1 MDSSINYWVEHSDLF
16 FHQIFMIV
24 MGTLYA
30 FAFLFGVSYKT
41 INIYFYFVF
50 YPASFSL
57 FLKSKK
63 KYYIIL
69 ATFLF
74 FLIPKIENRSSF
86 FFDRCVD
93 FLNYSA
99 SLFGSNYINMSVYL
113 CVVIPILLYVPFL
126 IIRFDFK
133 TLKYI
138 GATLLVIGL
147 LYFLIIYPNFKSAIH
162 FLMKAYPSKQAF

>member
-1 MDSSINYWVEHSDLF
+1 MDSGISYWVEHSDSF
-16 FHQIFMIV
+16 VHQIFMIV

-50 YPASFSL
+50 YPASFTL

-63 KYYIIL
+63 KYFVLL

-74 FLIPKIENRSSF
+74 FLIPAFEAKSTH
-86 FFDRCVD
+86 FFDQCVV

-99 SLFGSNYINMSVYL
+99 GVFGSNYINMSVYL

-126 IIRFDFK
+126 ILRFDLK

-138 GATLLVIGL
+138 GVTLLVIGL
-147 LYFLIIYPNFKSAIH
+147 LYFLIVYPNFKNGIQ
-162 FLMKAYPSKQAF
+162 FLMKSYPIN